1 VTDSRTDVHRA
12 PARDTGTARPRPL
25 LAVLLVLAGVAV
37 FVTGLS
43 LGWWSVRGPT
53 VASTDWSGRGLVPD
67 DPTSRSVDPPGL
79 AEEAASNGLASA
91 ALALGTLTLALWPR
105 RRRLRT
111 GTAVVNGVAGLLLV
125 VMTEVPE
132 PVQQD
137 VLVVDDYGWK
147 LCSPALAGE
156 LGTTP

>member
-1 VTDSRTDVHRA
+1 MTDSRTGVHRA

-43 LGWWSVRGPT
+43 LGWWSVRGRT
-53 VASTDWSGRGLVPD
+53 VASTDWSSLGLVPD
-67 DPTSRSVDPPGL
+67 DPTSRSADPPGL
-79 AEEAASNGLASA
+79 AEAAAS
-91 ALALGTLTLALWPR
+91 
-105 RRRLRT
+105 
-111 GTAVVNGVAGLLLV
+111 NGVAGLLLV
-125 VMTEVPE
+125 VMTEVRE

-137 VLVVDDYGWK
+137 VVIDDDDGWK